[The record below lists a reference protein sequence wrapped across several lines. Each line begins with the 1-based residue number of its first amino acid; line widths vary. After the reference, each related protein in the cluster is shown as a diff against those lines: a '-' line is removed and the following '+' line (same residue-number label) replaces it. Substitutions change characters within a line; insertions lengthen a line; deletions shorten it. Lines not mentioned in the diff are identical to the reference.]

1 MKAPPFSYHAP
12 SSLDE
17 ALRLLDQHG
26 EDAKVLAGG
35 QSLVPLLALRLA
47 HPEVLIDLNGVSELA
62 SIAARNGGVAVG
74 AMARERAAER
84 SELVSSQVPLL
95 AEALPMIGHL
105 AIRNR
110 GTIGG
115 SLSHADPAAELP
127 AVAQA
132 LDAELVATSQ
142 ARGARTI
149 PATDFFQGYFTT
161 ALEPDE
167 ILTEVRFPALPP
179 SSGTSFVEVSRR
191 HGDFAMV
198 GVGASLSVHDGRISR
213 AAVALMGMAETAV
226 RARGAEEALVGEVP
240 SAELFRDAGAE
251 ATRDLSPVS
260 DLHASAEYRVRVGA
274 VCVRRALEQAARR
287 ATGET

>member
-1 MKAPPFSYHAP
+1 M
-12 SSLDE
+12 LE
-17 ALRLLDQHG
+17 EHG
-26 EDAKVLAGG
+26 DDAKVLAGG

-47 HPEVLIDLNGVSELA
+47 HPEVLVDLNGLAELA
-62 SIAARNGGVAVG
+62 NIAPHDGGLAVG
-74 AMARERAAER
+74 SMVRERAAER
-84 SELVSSQVPLL
+84 SDALSRQVPLL
-95 AEALPMIGHL
+95 FEALPMIGHL

-132 LDAELVATSQ
+132 LDAELVARSKE
-142 ARGARTI
+142 RGVRTI
-149 PATDFFQGYFTT
+149 PASDFFQGYFTT

-167 ILTEVRFPALPP
+167 ILTEVRFSALPP
-179 SSGTSFVEVSRR
+179 ESGTSFEEVSRR

-198 GVGASLSVHDGRISR
+198 GVGASLTVHDGRISR
-213 AAVALMGMAETAV
+213 AAVALMGMAEVAV
-226 RARGAEEALVGEVP
+226 RARSVEEALAGEIP
-240 SAELFRDAGAE
+240 STELFRDAGAE

-260 DLHASAEYRVRVGA
+260 DLHASAEYRRRVGA

>member
-1 MKAPPFSYHAP
+1 VKAPPFSYRAP
-12 SSLDE
+12 GSLEE
-17 ALRLLDQHG
+17 ALALLEEHG
-26 EDAKVLAGG
+26 DDAKVLAGG

-47 HPEVLIDLNGVSELA
+47 HPEVLVDLNGLSELA
-62 SIAARNGGVAVG
+62 TIAPHNGGVAVG
-74 AMARERAAER
+74 AMVRERATER
-84 SELVSSQVPLL
+84 SELISRQVPLL

-127 AVAQA
+127 AVAKA
-132 LDAELVATSQ
+132 LDAELVASSK
-142 ARGARTI
+142 ARGSRTI
-149 PATDFFQGYFTT
+149 PAAEFFEGYFTT
-161 ALEPDE
+161 ALQPDE

-179 SSGTSFVEVSRR
+179 SSGTCFYEVSRR

-198 GVGASLSVHDGRISR
+198 GVGASLTVDDGRISR
-213 AAVALMGMAETAV
+213 AAIALMGAAEVAV
-226 RARGAEEALVGEVP
+226 RARAAEDALVGEVP
-240 SAELFRDAGAE
+240 STELFRDAGAE

-260 DLHASAEYRVRVGA
+260 DLHASSEYRIRVGA

>member
-17 ALRLLDQHG
+17 ALALLDQHG
-26 EDAKVLAGG
+26 DDAKVLAGG

-47 HPEVLIDLNGVSELA
+47 HPEVLVDLNGVSELT
-62 SIAARNGGVAVG
+62 SIAPHNGGVAVG

-84 SELVSSQVPLL
+84 SELISSQVPLL

-115 SLSHADPAAELP
+115 SLAHADPAAELP

-132 LDAELVATSQ
+132 LDAELVATSK

-161 ALEPDE
+161 VLEPDE
-167 ILTEVRFPALPP
+167 ILTEVRFPALADG
-179 SSGTSFVEVSRR
+179 SGTCFVEVSRR

-198 GVGASLSVHDGRISR
+198 GVGASLTVKDGRISK
-213 AAVALMGMAETAV
+213 AAVALMGMAEAAV
-226 RARGAEEALVGEVP
+226 RARGAEDALVGEVP
-240 SAELFRDAGAE
+240 GTELFLDAGSE

-260 DLHASAEYRVRVGA
+260 DLHASAEYRRRVGA